1 MLSPSNPE
9 VLVFELNSDGRI
21 ARVDVF
27 MPDAGGLKPSRRYAR
42 IMFAFLPGIPGADD
56 LRTLARRVDT
66 ARHHGVPNGCV
77 LELDLQVV
85 PQETGG
91 FDPFAMIA
99 SGGKPLLLRE
109 AVAAI
114 HRAAEDPRVAGLIA
128 RVQIP
133 AAAAGPVQEL
143 REAITAFSDV
153 KPSLAWAETYPG
165 TLSYY
170 LASAFREVWM
180 QPSGTVGLVGF
191 ATNAL
196 FLRDALD
203 KAGIEAQFIAR
214 GEYKSAA
221 NLFTQDRYTDAH
233 READSRLIESLHT
246 QVWKAVADSRHLEPA
261 EVDTLADKAPLLRD
275 DAVTGRLIDRI
286 GFRDE
291 AYARIGELV
300 GAPDIS
306 PETGD
311 ADSDDAP
318 PRLYLSRYARATASR
333 PTPSMPPIPGR
344 KTKPTIAVVT
354 LHGPIVSGRGGPQ
367 LLPIGNS
374 SAGGDTIAA
383 ALREAAADDAVSAIV
398 LRVDSPGG
406 SVTGSETIWREVN
419 RVRDRGKPVVA
430 SMGAVA
436 ASGGYYVS
444 MSADAIVANAGT
456 ITGSIGVVTGK
467 LVARELKD
475 RLGVGSDS
483 VRTNANADAW
493 SINKPFTDEQHAHV
507 EAEADLFYTDFI
519 ERVAQGRKMTVEA
532 VDAIAR
538 GRVWT
543 GADAL
548 ERGLVDELGG
558 LRTAITRAKVLAGLE
573 PDADVRIAG
582 YPGSSLMDLLRPKAS
597 SQPAAASL
605 PDAVGALLGRSVAGV
620 LSQAERSLT
629 GVSALWLGDYR
640 F

>member
-1 MLSPSNPE
+1 
-9 VLVFELNSDGRI
+9 
-21 ARVDVF
+21 
-27 MPDAGGLKPSRRYAR
+27 
-42 IMFAFLPGIPGADD
+42 MFAFLPGIPGSDD
-56 LRTLARRVDT
+56 LRALARRVDT

-77 LELDLQVV
+77 LELDVHSV
-85 PQETGG
+85 PHETGG
-91 FDPFAMIA
+91 FDPFALIA
-99 SGGKPLLLRE
+99 SGGRPLLLRE

-128 RVQIP
+128 KVQIP
-133 AAAAGPVQEL
+133 IAPAGPVQEL
-143 REAITAFSDV
+143 REAIAAFSDV

-221 NLFTQDRYTDAH
+221 NLFTQDSYTDAH
-233 READSRLIESLHT
+233 READNRLIVSLHA
-246 QVWKAVADSRHLEPA
+246 QVWQAVAESRHIEPA
-261 EVDTLADKAPLLRD
+261 EVDALADNAPLLRD

-291 AYARIGELV
+291 AYSRIGELV
-300 GAPDIS
+300 GAPGIS

-311 ADSDDAP
+311 ADSDSDAP
-318 PRLYLSRYARATASR
+318 PRLYLSRYARVTAPR
-333 PTPSMPPIPGR
+333 PAPPMPPIPGR
-344 KTKPTIAVVT
+344 KGKPTIAVVT
-354 LHGPIVSGRGGPQ
+354 VHGPIVSGRGGRQ
-367 LLPIGNS
+367 LLPFGTS

-383 ALREAAADDAVSAIV
+383 ALREAAADDSVSAIV

-419 RVRDRGKPVVA
+419 RVRDGGKPVVA

-444 MSADAIVANAGT
+444 MGADAIVANPGT

-467 LVARELKD
+467 LVARELKG

-483 VRTNANADAW
+483 VRTNPNADAW
-493 SINKPFTDEQHAHV
+493 SINQPFTDEQHAHV
-507 EAEADLFYTDFI
+507 EAEADLFYTDFV
-519 ERVAQGRKMTVEA
+519 ERVAKGRKMTAEA
-532 VDAIAR
+532 VEAIAR

-543 GADAL
+543 GADAK

-573 PDADVRIAG
+573 PDADVRLVG
-582 YPGSSLMDLLRPKAS
+582 YPGSSLMDLLRPKPS

-605 PDAVGALLGRSVAGV
+605 PEAVAALLGRSVAQLV
-620 LSQAERSLT
+620 DTVRQE
-629 GVSALWLGDYR
+629 SAGTTALLLADYR

>member
-1 MLSPSNPE
+1 
-9 VLVFELNSDGRI
+9 
-21 ARVDVF
+21 
-27 MPDAGGLKPSRRYAR
+27 
-42 IMFAFLPGIPGADD
+42 MFDFLPGIPGADD
-56 LRTLARRVDT
+56 LRLLVRKADT

-77 LELDLQVV
+77 LELDLLSA
-85 PQETGG
+85 PPETHG
-91 FDPFAMIA
+91 FDPMAII
-99 SGGKPLLLRE
+99 SGAGRPLVLRE

-191 ATNAL
+191 ATSAL

-214 GEYKSAA
+214 GEYKSRQY
-221 NLFTQDRYTDAH
+221 LFTQDRYTDPH
-233 READSRLIESLHT
+233 READTRLLDSLQG
-246 QVWKAVADSRHLEPA
+246 QVWEAVAKSRHIDPA
-261 EVDTLADKAPLLRD
+261 AVDELANNAPLLRD
-275 DAVTGRLIDRI
+275 DAVTGRLVDRI

-291 AYARIGELV
+291 AYARISELV
-300 GAPDIS
+300 GVPRVS
-306 PETGD
+306 PEAGGG
-311 ADSDDAP
+311 ADDPDAP
-318 PRLYLSRYARATASR
+318 PRLYLSRYAKATASR
-333 PTPSMPPIPGR
+333 PGPQMPSIPGR
-344 KTKPTIAVVT
+344 KSKPTIAVVT

-367 LLPIGNS
+367 VLPFGNS

-383 ALREAAADDAVSAIV
+383 ALREAAADDSVSAIV

-406 SVTGSETIWREVN
+406 SVTGSETVWREVN
-419 RVRDRGKPVVA
+419 RIRESGTPVVA

-436 ASGGYYVS
+436 ASGGYYVLTG
-444 MSADAIVANAGT
+444 ADKIVANAGT

-467 LVARELKD
+467 LVARKLKG

-483 VRTNANADAW
+483 VRTNENADAW
-493 SINKPFTDEQHAHV
+493 SINKPFTDEQHARV
-507 EAEADLFYTDFI
+507 EAEADLFYTDFV
-519 ERVAQGRKMTVEA
+519 ERVAAGRKLSVEA
-532 VDAIAR
+532 VDEVAR

-548 ERGLVDELGG
+548 EPGLVDELGG
-558 LRTAITRAKVLAGLE
+558 LRTAINRAKVLAGYDE
-573 PDADVRIAG
+573 DVDVRIVS
-582 YPGSSLMDLLRPKAS
+582 YPGSSLLEFLRPKPS

-605 PDAVGALLGRSVAGV
+605 PEAVAALVGRSVV
-620 LSQAERSLT
+620 EMWVQAERSLT
-629 GVSALWLGDYR
+629 GVTALWLGDYR

>member
-1 MLSPSNPE
+1 
-9 VLVFELNSDGRI
+9 
-21 ARVDVF
+21 
-27 MPDAGGLKPSRRYAR
+27 
-42 IMFAFLPGIPGADD
+42 MFAFLPGIPGADD

-77 LELDLQVV
+77 LELDLQSV
-85 PQETGG
+85 PNETGG

-99 SGGKPLLLRE
+99 SGGRPLLLRE

-153 KPSLAWAETYPG
+153 KPTLAWAETYPG

-180 QPSGTVGLVGF
+180 QSSGTVGLVGF

-203 KAGIEAQFIAR
+203 KAGIEAQYIAR
-214 GEYKSAA
+214 GEYKSAV
-221 NLFTQDRYTDAH
+221 NRFTQDRYTDAH
-233 READSRLIESLHT
+233 READSRLIESLHS
-246 QVWKAVADSRHLEPA
+246 QVWKAVGESRHLDAA
-261 EVDTLADKAPLLRD
+261 EVDALADKAPLLRD
-275 DAVTGRLIDRI
+275 DAVTGRLVDRI

-291 AYARIGELV
+291 AYARISELV
-300 GAPDIS
+300 GAPGIS
-306 PETGD
+306 AETGD

-318 PRLYLSRYARATASR
+318 PRLYLSRYARAAASR
-333 PTPSMPPIPGR
+333 PTPPMPSIPGR

-354 LHGPIVSGRGGPQ
+354 VHGMIVSGHGGPQ
-367 LLPIGNS
+367 LLPVGNS
-374 SAGGDTIAA
+374 SAGADTIGA
-383 ALREAAADDAVSAIV
+383 ALREAAADDSVSAIV
-398 LRVDSPGG
+398 LRVDSRGG
-406 SVTGSETIWREVN
+406 SLTGSETIWREVN
-419 RVRDRGKPVVA
+419 RVRDGGKPVVA

-444 MSADAIVANAGT
+444 MSADTIVANPGT
-456 ITGSIGVVTGK
+456 ITGSIGVMTGK

-483 VRTNANADAW
+483 VRTNPNADAW
-493 SINKPFTDEQHAHV
+493 SINQPFTDAQHAHV
-507 EAEADLFYTDFI
+507 EAEADLFYADFV

-548 ERGLVDELGG
+548 EHGLVDELGG
-558 LRTAITRAKVLAGLE
+558 LRTAIARAKVLTGLE
-573 PDADVRIAG
+573 PDADVRLVG
-582 YPGSSLMDLLRPKAS
+582 YPGSSLMDLLRPKPS
-597 SQPAAASL
+597 SRAASASVS
-605 PDAVGALLGRSVAGV
+605 DAVAALLGRSVAGV
-620 LSQAERSLT
+620 LSQAERSST

>member
-1 MLSPSNPE
+1 
-9 VLVFELNSDGRI
+9 
-21 ARVDVF
+21 
-27 MPDAGGLKPSRRYAR
+27 
-42 IMFAFLPGIPGADD
+42 MFDFLPGIPGADE
-56 LRTLARRVDT
+56 LRTLTRRVDT
-66 ARHHGVPNGCV
+66 ARHHGVPDGCV
-77 LELDLQVV
+77 LELDLQAV
-85 PQETGG
+85 PNETSG
-91 FDPFAMIA
+91 FDPLAMIA
-99 SGGKPLLLRE
+99 GGGRPLVLRE

-114 HRAAEDPRVAGLIA
+114 HRAAKDARVAGLIA
-128 RVQIP
+128 RVQIS

-221 NLFTQDRYTDAH
+221 NLFTQDHYTDAH
-233 READSRLIESLHT
+233 READSRLIDSLQT
-246 QVWKAVADSRHLEPA
+246 QVWQAVAESRHLEPT

-300 GAPDIS
+300 GAPGIS

-318 PRLYLSRYARATASR
+318 PRLYLSRYARTAASPSIPSI
-333 PTPSMPPIPGR
+333 PTIPGR

-367 LLPIGNS
+367 RLPLGNS

-383 ALREAAADDAVSAIV
+383 ALREAAADDSVSAIV

-419 RVRDRGKPVVA
+419 RARDRGKPVVA

-444 MSADAIVANAGT
+444 MSADAIVANPGT

-475 RLGVGSDS
+475 RVGVGSDS
-483 VRTNANADAW
+483 VRTNPNADAW
-493 SINKPFTDEQHAHV
+493 SINQPFTDEQHAHV
-507 EAEADLFYTDFI
+507 EAEADLFYADFI
-519 ERVAQGRKMTVEA
+519 ERVAHGRKMTVEA

-548 ERGLVDELGG
+548 EHGLVDELGG
-558 LRTAITRAKVLAGLE
+558 LRTAIARAKVLAGLD
-573 PDADVRIAG
+573 PDADVRIVG
-582 YPGSSLMDLLRPKAS
+582 YPGSSLMDLLRPKPS

-605 PDAVGALLGRSVAGV
+605 PEALGALIGRSVAGV

-629 GVSALWLGDYR
+629 GATALWLGDDR